1 MRKYVGKR
9 KGEKISKKVKKK
21 RKKNQ
26 DLVFMDAIRYAQDS
40 FSLFSVSS
48 MPDSTSNPVRISGI
62 AWRRKKSAIS
72 LLAVWHLA
80 LLRLLLR
87 LLLLLLLLLLLV
99 AFKSSPMISLPLI
112 AVIYQESQGACE
124 CDDDEGFNNSLVDV
138 IEAV

>member
-9 KGEKISKKVKKK
+9 KGEKISKKEDKKQK
-21 RKKNQ
+21 TNQ

-48 MPDSTSNPVRISGI
+48 MPDSTSNPVRISRI

-80 LLRLLLR
+80 LLRLLL
-87 LLLLLLLLLLLV
+87 LL
-99 AFKSSPMISLPLI
+99 AFKSSPMIRLPLI

-124 CDDDEGFNNSLVDV
+124 DDDDEGFNNSLVDV